1 MSAPTKLRRRTGDKE
16 RRERKNTIRQIR
28 RCCYCCCCCS
38 CHTHTEPRTAQ
49 RNTNLPNA
57 YACMSENMVGRFGW
71 CFCFESVALFR
82 RLRERHGTGTAHTHY
97 GDRYQISVISEF
109 DRFAL
114 FDSVVHCVT
123 VFLFLLSRWCLLF
136 TLDARIPQ
144 KKKSVFF
151 TWFSFEFFSPVSD
164 WADTRE
170 SAGECFQ
177 NVVLFMLGC
186 WIFIRWCVTASAVVF
201 TLTHNAFPFPFF
213 SRASS
218 LVRFF
223 FSFSLRRSY
232 L

>member
-144 KKKSVFF
+144 KKKF
-151 TWFSFEFFSPVSD
+151 
-164 WADTRE
+164 
-170 SAGECFQ
+170 C
-177 NVVLFMLGC
+177 LFHLIFV
-186 WIFIRWCVTASAVVF
+186 WIFLAGLGLGRHTWICRRMFSKCCSVYARLLNIRWCVTASAVVF